1 MMKPEEPQF
10 SDDEEQR
17 PLLAEKQL
25 RDTCLYA
32 AAIVVVAYSLG
43 CEFEDCRLD
52 DDGYPWPTATTRIE
66 IKYPEDWR
74 WKWGIFPIVGAIHE
88 AGAAAVAKQH
98 DTGLCRIN
106 AYTAPRTSDLLDDP
120 KIWATIKALARSI
133 QASEF
138 EENVCGIYGAL
149 GTDCHEPGEDS
160 EVITLMKSMGVHPGY
175 GWKIMRPD
183 ADEDDDA

>member
-1 MMKPEEPQF
+1 MIKREEPRF
-10 SDDEEQR
+10 SEDEEAA
-17 PLLAEKQL
+17 PLMTKVEL
-25 RDTCLYA
+25 RDACLYA
-32 AAIVVVAYSLG
+32 AAIVVVTFSLG

-52 DDGYPWPTATTRIE
+52 DDGAVWPTATTRIE
-66 IKYPEDWR
+66 IKYPDDWR

-88 AGAAAVAKQH
+88 TGAAAVAKQH

-106 AYTAPRTSDLLDDP
+106 AYTAPRTSNLLEDP
-120 KIWATIKALARSI
+120 KIWATIKALAKLI
-133 QASEF
+133 QDSGP
-138 EENVCGIYGAL
+138 CDGCYGAL

-160 EVITLMKSMGVHPGY
+160 EAITLMKSMGVHPGY

>member
-1 MMKPEEPQF
+1 MMKPEEPRF

-43 CEFEDCRLD
+43 CGFEDCRLD

-74 WKWGIFPIVGAIHE
+74 WKWGIFPIVGAIHKQ
-88 AGAAAVAKQH
+88 APQPSQSSTTPGFAASM
-98 DTGLCRIN
+98 RIRRLERPTFSTTPRSGRRSRRSPGQSRP
-106 AYTAPRTSDLLDDP
+106 ASLKRTSAVSTARWER
-120 KIWATIKALARSI
+120 IATNPAK
-133 QASEF
+133 
-138 EENVCGIYGAL
+138 
-149 GTDCHEPGEDS
+149 T
-160 EVITLMKSMGVHPGY
+160 
-175 GWKIMRPD
+175 
-183 ADEDDDA
+183 